1 MSEERAVKSEE
12 SPDPVTFHSSLF
24 TMSAKLRAVAEELV
38 VQSRAASPTRD
49 SALTLLAADALITL
63 AVEAE
68 AVSDI
73 RTLTSDS

>member
-1 MSEERAVKSEE
+1 
-12 SPDPVTFHSSLF
+12 
-24 TMSAKLRAVAEELV
+24 MSAKLRAVAGELV
-38 VQSRAASPTRD
+38 VQSRSASPTRD

-73 RTLTSDS
+73 